1 MPYLVSHCVF
11 VVDHIEAGL
20 TVVTPKGNER
30 PSLLLQEAPI
40 SVITVWGASGVG
52 KTLFGITSPYK
63 PVLVLD
69 TEKGA
74 KPYKVSGLYE
84 FAHLQCLTWMG
95 PSGLKEQFR
104 IIRAGQYGTVM
115 IDTGTQFCD
124 WVAKETFTK
133 APAKKAEKQS
143 MLVWGDVKHTVRQIL
158 MDLMPKTKV
167 IVITA
172 GSRLQKDGE
181 TREARILEPIFALS
195 DVFMELRR
203 DPNQRIPYGLT
214 MPPTSKS
221 RIMSLPPRLPQ
232 ATWESILRYTLEKPA
247 DWANLTSDESIP
259 EKLLYPGLDG
269 EQ

>member
-1 MPYLVSHCVF
+1 MTPKP
-11 VVDHIEAGL
+11 GL
-20 TVVTPKGNER
+20 TVVNSKGSENLS
-30 PSLLLQEAPI
+30 PLIQEAPI

-84 FAHLQCLTWMG
+84 FNHVQCVTWMG
-95 PSGLKEQFR
+95 ASGLKEQLR
-104 IIRAGQYGTVM
+104 IIRRGEYGTVV

-124 WVAKETFTK
+124 WVAKDTFTK
-133 APAKKAEKQS
+133 APAKKVDKQS
-143 MLVWGDVKHTVRQIL
+143 MLVWGDAKHTVRQIL

-181 TREARILEPIFALS
+181 TREARILEPVFALS

-221 RIMSLPPRLPQ
+221 RIMSLPPRIPK
-232 ATWESILRYTLEKPA
+232 ATWDALLRYILEKPA
-247 DWANLTSDESIP
+247 DWTNLAIDEFIP
-259 EKLLYPGLDG
+259 EKLLYPGLDA